1 MGQFI
6 VFVHHHPLLFAAF
19 GVVVVL
25 LVLNELV
32 YMLRGGK
39 TVGPMEAVRLI
50 NDKDAVILDVRS
62 ESEYR
67 KSHILNARN
76 LPRQRVDEE
85 PKELQKLKE
94 REVIICASTDTVAA
108 QVRDKLSAKGYAS
121 VHSLKG
127 GLHAWQGASLPVSS
141 K

>member
-25 LVLNELV
+25 LALNELV

-39 TVGPMEAVRLI
+39 TIGPVEAVRLI
-50 NDKDAVILDVRS
+50 NDKDAVVLDVRS

-67 KSHILNARN
+67 KSHILNARSM
-76 LPRQRVDEE
+76 PRQRVDEE
-85 PKELQKLKE
+85 PKELQKFKE
-94 REVIICASTDTVAA
+94 RELIICASTDTVAA
-108 QVRDKLSAKGYAS
+108 QVRDKLSAKGYTS

-127 GLHAWQGASLPVSS
+127 GLNGWQGASLPVSS